1 MLPVVAKNGGPGG
14 WGGWDNNN
22 TKCDKQGGG
31 QIKLIPGATEGRR
44 EGRIDGTEILG
55 GAQTSP
61 GVNKANQG
69 RGGWVVLDYGGELGV
84 I

>member
-1 MLPVVAKNGGPGG
+1 MNFVCFADSSAARGGEERRPGG
-14 WGGWDNNN
+14 VGRVGQQQHQVRQ
-22 TKCDKQGGG
+22 TGGGG

-61 GVNKANQG
+61 GVNKSN
-69 RGGWVVLDYGGELGV
+69 
-84 I
+84 